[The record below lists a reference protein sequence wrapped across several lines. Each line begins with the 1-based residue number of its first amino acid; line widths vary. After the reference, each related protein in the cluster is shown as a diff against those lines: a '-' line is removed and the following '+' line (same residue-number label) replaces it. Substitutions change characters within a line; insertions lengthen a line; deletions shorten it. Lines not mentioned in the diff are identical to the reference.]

1 MRSTPCLGYKE
12 EIGYKFTTV
21 DVTLL
26 VSGYADDIGIF
37 TEWNHENQFILD
49 KVDEWLKW
57 TGVWR
62 QTQGNAARQ
71 PCVMDVH
78 LILGSQSQGR

>member
-1 MRSTPCLGYKE
+1 MGYKE
-12 EIGYKFTTV
+12 EIGYKFTAV

-57 TGVWR
+57 TGSM
-62 QTQGNAARQ
+62 AAKPRKCRSSAMCHGRAFDPGLTIAGQ
-71 PCVMDVH
+71 VMMY
-78 LILGSQSQGR
+78 I